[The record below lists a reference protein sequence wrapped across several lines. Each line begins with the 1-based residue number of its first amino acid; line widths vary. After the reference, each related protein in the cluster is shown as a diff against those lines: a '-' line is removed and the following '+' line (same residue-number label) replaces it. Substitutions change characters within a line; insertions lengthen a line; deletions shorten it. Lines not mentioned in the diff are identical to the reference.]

1 MARLCA
7 AAIFSRLSFAWRLA
21 LAFPMTPDDS
31 SSGLPTCSVRA
42 DGLFTQPQVWVD
54 QEQGDQQTNQLDAPK
69 GSNRLTSPPE
79 PEHPIAP

>member
-1 MARLCA
+1 
-7 AAIFSRLSFAWRLA
+7 
-21 LAFPMTPDDS
+21 
-31 SSGLPTCSVRA
+31 
-42 DGLFTQPQVWVD
+42 VD